1 LAAWPN
7 RNPNVRL
14 AIDRQIQDRQKR
26 PILGTH
32 GNEKPA
38 GYGGFSIAET
48 NGPSSGA
55 DRAGASLKERY
66 SRSYGAP
73 LDTKTSTLRLLALL
87 NLDRNQK

>member
-1 LAAWPN
+1 MDHPPTMAFA
-7 RNPNVRL
+7 
-14 AIDRQIQDRQKR
+14 R
-26 PILGTH
+26 PLPSALSNGRH
-32 GNEKPA
+32 EHEKPA
-38 GYGGFSIAET
+38 GYGGFFIAET

-73 LDTKTSTLRLLALL
+73 LDAKTSTLRLLALL